1 MGEGQITLFASML
14 AKKLEK
20 PKENNYTEKSFRRS
34 VATQLVEAG
43 MSVAGLLEAGNW
55 KSTETAR
62 EHAEHSNISA
72 ETRMEMLDGNKR
84 EMCVKEETHQ
94 ERSLRQIQNRKS
106 SDIITSATAPSSK
119 SATHRLQVH
128 RRF

>member
-1 MGEGQITLFASML
+1 MGEGQITLFVSML

-20 PKENNYTEKSFRRS
+20 PKENNYAAKSFRRS
-34 VATQLVEAG
+34 AATQLVEAG

-62 EHAEHSNISA
+62 EHAEHSNIST

-84 EMCVKEETHQ
+84 EMCAKEENSPGKKFKTNS
-94 ERSLRQIQNRKS
+94 E
-106 SDIITSATAPSSK
+106 
-119 SATHRLQVH
+119 
-128 RRF
+128 